1 MSFTL
6 LNELNVIKEDQILEQ
21 TYPLMESVGSFLQVL
36 VAKIKNKPDTFLQNV
51 NIQTLARQISGLWVL
66 GKSSNRKE
74 YEDFQDLDEKQLSHN
89 FYQFLQDI
97 AEPHTDKI
105 FDNEEQNA
113 DEFLEYIG
121 TTDNESKLS
130 AWLKLLN
137 DAKKQDKDAI
147 AKLTKYLEQLNNH
160 YATVMKTLS
169 AEYMNKQFDKAS
181 KSSSEQD
188 DGLPSLA

>member
-6 LNELNVIKEDQILEQ
+6 LNELNVIKEAQILEE

-66 GKSSNRKE
+66 GKSANRKQ
-74 YEDFQDLDEKQLSHN
+74 YDDFQDL
-89 FYQFLQDI
+89 
-97 AEPHTDKI
+97 DKI

-113 DEFLEYIG
+113 DDFLEYIG

-137 DAKKQDKDAI
+137 DAKKQDKEAI
-147 AKLTKYLEQLNNH
+147 EKLTKFLDQLNNH

-169 AEYMNKQFDKAS
+169 AEFMNKQFDKAAQ
-181 KSSSEQD
+181 SSQSD